1 MSYNITQ
8 EKTFAFAVRMT
19 KLYMHLIDKR
29 VFELAS
35 QIWRSGTSIG
45 ANIEEALGAQ
55 SDRDFYMK
63 VSIAYKEARETHYWL
78 RLIKETSMIEANLA
92 DSLLSDCGELLKIIG
107 TIKKKLQLKLTKAAN
122 PLKS

>member
-29 VFELAS
+29 VIELAS